1 MNDEQELE
9 IIGRILNGDREA
21 YSALVDRYKGPVF
34 DLAYRMTGTYHEAE
48 DLAQEA
54 FVKAYETLKGFRKEK
69 RLFPWIYTIALNLIR
84 NHLKKRLREM
94 PVTASDPYLE
104 AAEEKTHDPE
114 HDTIIRQEIEMLS
127 RCMQTLPPDLR
138 EAVILRCYQ
147 DLSFEEVSEILGISL
162 GATKMRVYRG
172 LERLRAEGGR
182 Q

>member
-1 MNDEQELE
+1 MNHEQELE
-9 IIGRILNGDREA
+9 IIDRILNGDRNA
-21 YSALVDRYKGPVF
+21 YSALVDRYKGPIF

-54 FVKAYETLKGFRKEK
+54 FVKAYERLKVFRKEK
-69 RLFPWIYTIALNLIR
+69 RVFPWIYTIALNLIR
-84 NHLKKRLREM
+84 NHLKKRDREV
-94 PVTASDPYLE
+94 PETASGLYIE
-104 AAEEKTHDPE
+104 AAKEKNHDPE
-114 HDTIIRQEIEMLS
+114 HDTIIRQEIEMLN

-172 LERLRAEGGR
+172 LERLRSEVGS